1 MHPNLEVES
10 RQDRALPFPHSPLG
24 KCSAGNATELPH
36 ILYLIDQF
44 TGTQSGGAERA
55 LASITQHLPADRF
68 RCSVATFSADP
79 NLNLAE
85 MFSCSVHV
93 LPLRRTYD
101 WNAIQMA
108 RRLRQLIRTERVTI
122 VHSFFETADLWGGTV
137 AKLSGCPLLVSSRR
151 DMGILR
157 LPKHDIAYR
166 LIRPWMDLV
175 VTVSEEVRSF
185 VIDRDGMDPGK
196 VVTLYNGVDMSLFG
210 GPRNSSALRFQ
221 LGLQGA
227 SHIISTVGHIR
238 RVKGL
243 DVFIRAA
250 DKVRR
255 EFPGAAFLIVGD
267 CLEEDHR
274 QELQQLTR
282 NLGLAENVRFLGGHP
297 NVRPFL
303 DLSDVFCL
311 LSRSEGFSM
320 ALIEAMARSLPCVAT
335 RVGGNAEAIEEGRS
349 GFVVENEDVDAAA
362 DRILHLLRDPEQARQ
377 MGAAGREIVERRFT
391 VEAMIAQLVGIYD
404 RLLQTKGIQPC
415 TPLC

>member
-10 RQDRALPFPHSPLG
+10 RQVRTLPFPQLPTAAASTRD
-24 KCSAGNATELPH
+24 AAELPH
-36 ILYLIDQF
+36 VLYLIDQF

-55 LASITQHLPADRF
+55 LASITSRLPADRF
-68 RCSVATFSADP
+68 RCSVATFAVDP
-79 NLNLAE
+79 NLDLAE
-85 MFSCSVHV
+85 MFSCPVHV

-108 RRLRQLIRTERVTI
+108 RRLRHLIRAERVSI
-122 VHSFFETADLWGGTV
+122 VHSFFETSDLWGGTV

-157 LPKHDIAYR
+157 QPKHDVAYR

-175 VTVSEEVRSF
+175 VTVSDQVRSF
-185 VIDRDGMDPGK
+185 VVERDGMDPGK
-196 VVTLYNGVDMSLFG
+196 VVTLYNGVDMSVFG
-210 GPRNSSALRFQ
+210 GPRNSASLRSQ
-221 LGLQGA
+221 LGLQNA

-243 DVFIRAA
+243 DIFVRTAA
-250 DKVRR
+250 QVCR
-255 EFPGAAFLIVGD
+255 EFPRAAFLIVGD

-274 QELQQLTR
+274 RELQQLTQA
-282 NLGLAENVRFLGGHP
+282 LGLGENMRFMGVQP
-297 NVRPFL
+297 NVKPFL

-335 RVGGNAEAIEEGRS
+335 RVGGNAEAIEEGQS
-349 GFVVENEDVDAAA
+349 GFLVENEDVDAAA
-362 DRILHLLRDPEQARQ
+362 NRILRLLRDPEQARR
-377 MGAAGREIVERRFT
+377 MGAVGREIVEKRFT
-391 VEAMIAQLVGIYD
+391 VEAMIAQLAGIYD
-404 RLLQTKGIQPC
+404 HLLQTKGIPS
-415 TPLC
+415 